1 VKSVVQYDFF
11 GYKYFCSCVDDVST
25 NRALNVL
32 AEKDSARVGH
42 AHMLLKWVQG
52 VQFSRRQ
59 GPLFLLFYLLAIWN
73 ISVSQMASM
82 YLEIGILCLCCVLFV
97 TWTMCNSF
105 VRWIFRGLSQGQ
117 PRTRV
122 RVRTITT
129 HDAQHRRRIC
139 TIVCILL
146 LCLASPSWC
155 MDVTDEREQD
165 TRPADNASHWFLT
178 TAAGLLSV
186 SSQQIANIRA
196 VAQQEAASAWQTAMD
211 ATDDMWEVLKRTS
224 VRERPVLQ
232 LAMDAWRNG
241 PPLDAQ
247 GELQQR
253 AHLQR
258 SLPALRRNYVRYIQ
272 KNSHLLDVESQ
283 PGEVIVSMELLLAME
298 MRINRYDIWKP
309 LFTGNVRNIVF
320 VGTYPSTPFG
330 NLVVQNGKNVW
341 CTTLNEDGEPIR
353 RWGTVTSFV
362 DDGVKTEYT
371 VQHEGGEIGTYRLG
385 EVTGVQRDSNGTD
398 TALAAGL
405 WDKNRTVRAMRSCS
419 NLPADAEFTI
429 LDILP
434 GNSVHLCLGPPPLP
448 LSISRLVFLYSHHQ
462 HPYLAEHLY
471 LSVVQ
476 VRYTDADPG
485 SSIWTTVSCKPQR

>member
-1 VKSVVQYDFF
+1 MKSVVQYDFF
-11 GYKYFCSCVDDVST
+11 GYKYFCSCEVDVST

-73 ISVSQMASM
+73 ISVCQMASM

-97 TWTMCNSF
+97 TWTMCSSF

-122 RVRTITT
+122 RVRTIT

-165 TRPADNASHWFLT
+165 TRPADNASHFFLT

-253 AHLQR
+253 GHLQR

-320 VGTYPSTPFG
+320 VGTYPSTP
-330 NLVVQNGKNVW
+330 
-341 CTTLNEDGEPIR
+341 
-353 RWGTVTSFV
+353 
-362 DDGVKTEYT
+362 
-371 VQHEGGEIGTYRLG
+371 
-385 EVTGVQRDSNGTD
+385 
-398 TALAAGL
+398 
-405 WDKNRTVRAMRSCS
+405 
-419 NLPADAEFTI
+419 
-429 LDILP
+429 
-434 GNSVHLCLGPPPLP
+434 
-448 LSISRLVFLYSHHQ
+448 SRLVFLYSHHQ

-471 LSVVQ
+471 VCVVQ
-476 VRYTDADPG
+476 VHYTDADPG